1 MKLFHVSRDSFV
13 KPGVVATAIICAE
26 SHERAIRH
34 WPLIDT
40 AMQLEVVEIAPA
52 PESQLPGVLMSTEFW
67 GQGRPGSLSTKH
79 SERKIFIVCVER
91 GEETKLKVTPLE
103 QYRGAHP
110 DHVFSGID
118 PDTQMPEM

>member
-26 SHERAIRH
+26 SHEHAIRH

-40 AMQLEVVEIAPA
+40 AMQLEAVEIAPA
-52 PESQLPGVLMSTEFW
+52 PDGQLPGVLMSTQFW
-67 GQGRPGSLSTKH
+67 GHGRPGCLSTKH
-79 SERKIFIVCVER
+79 PERKIFVVQMER
-91 GEETKLKVTPLE
+91 TEQTKLKVTPWE
-103 QYRGAHP
+103 QYHGAHP

-118 PDTQMPEM
+118 PSTLTPDM